1 MLIPCGRAQKV
12 NQRTMIVNKW
22 TNSKGGKMLPEEFS
36 KEMWDCWRDVA
47 VAYSAFAKN
56 MGVDTSELYVVDAL
70 WDEPEGLSQRSI
82 CEMCDMGKQTV
93 SAICKRLAARD
104 VVVARASEV
113 DKRERIMALTAEGR
127 EQWRPPVERMR
138 ELELKAAAAISPEE
152 GELFVKVVRLYA
164 KTFQEGVQQ

>member
-1 MLIPCGRAQKV
+1 
-12 NQRTMIVNKW
+12 
-22 TNSKGGKMLPEEFS
+22 MLPEEFS

-82 CEMCDMGKQTV
+82 CELCDMGK
-93 SAICKRLAARD
+93 
-104 VVVARASEV
+104 
-113 DKRERIMALTAEGR
+113 
-127 EQWRPPVERMR
+127 RPPVERMR